1 MVDKTVFDMDALLTA
16 TCDDRELAGQV
27 VGVFLND
34 IPVQLANLDKA
45 VAEGDIKT
53 AERVTHSI
61 KGASATVGGET
72 LRVLALEC
80 ETASREGRLEVVLT
94 HISDLNRQYE
104 LLKTALLEAGF
115 TAE

>member
-1 MVDKTVFDMDALLTA
+1 MVDKTVFDMDALLNA

-34 IPVQLANLDKA
+34 IPLQLKNLDKA
-45 VAEGDIKT
+45 IAERDVKT
-53 AERVTHSI
+53 TERVTHSI

-72 LRVLALEC
+72 LRALALEC
-80 ETASREGRLEVVLT
+80 ETASHEGRLDAVQANLL
-94 HISDLNRQYE
+94 DLNRHYE
-104 LLKTALLEAGF
+104 NLKAALLEAGF